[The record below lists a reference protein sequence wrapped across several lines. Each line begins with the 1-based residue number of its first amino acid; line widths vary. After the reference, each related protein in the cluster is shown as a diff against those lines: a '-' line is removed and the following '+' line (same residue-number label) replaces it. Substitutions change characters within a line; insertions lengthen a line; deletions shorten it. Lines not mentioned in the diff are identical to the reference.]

1 MKKNHKSKYII
12 ANIIIGTIILMLV
25 FSNKAKAS
33 IGTVTTET
41 LNLRKE
47 PSTSSAKLEL
57 LNEGDEV
64 KIISEEGN
72 WYKVQFKDKEGYVSK
87 DYVAI
92 EDGQEIPQ
100 EPTST
105 PSEPEDSNNT
115 NKTDKTDDTNNPNDQ
130 SNPNTV
136 EQDNNIRANTTIKLD
151 KDVTIKILPL
161 INSNNLGNASAGE
174 EITVITTA
182 NNWAFV
188 QTNEISGWIVKD
200 SSVGQTIQ
208 NEPQENEDNST
219 GNNEENNGSD
229 NEENNTNNNDD
240 HNNSNGNNSE
250 NSSNSNEGG
259 TNYEQSVTK
268 YINGSSVYMRSE
280 PSTSSDVVTILIKNT
295 DVTVTGES
303 GDWYKVKFDEYSG
316 YIYKELL
323 SNEKIVETNRSN
335 SHRENTNNLK
345 ENSSTTN
352 LGNGEN
358 ITTNTSSKGNE
369 IVEYAKQY
377 LGCPYVYGG
386 SGSKSF
392 DCSGF
397 TMYVYKNF
405 GYSLSHSATAQS
417 KVGEYVAK
425 ENLQPGDLVFF
436 LDYETMDGIGH
447 CGIYIGDGNFIHAS
461 SGSGY
466 CVKISTL
473 TSGSYLKRYATARR
487 LI

>member
-72 WYKVQFKDKEGYVSK
+72 WYMVQFKDKEGYVSK

-115 NKTDKTDDTNNPNDQ
+115 NKTDDTNNPNDQ

-208 NEPQENEDNST
+208 NEPQENEDNSI

>member
-12 ANIIIGTIILMLV
+12 ANIITGTIILMLV
-25 FSNKAKAS
+25 FTNKAKAS

-47 PSTSSAKLEL
+47 PSTSSVKLEL

-72 WYKVQFKDKEGYVSK
+72 WYKVQYKDKEGYVSK

-92 EDGQEIPQ
+92 EDGQEVPQ

-105 PSEPEDSNNT
+105 QNKPEDSNN
-115 NKTDKTDDTNNPNDQ
+115 TDKTDDTNNPNDQ
-130 SNPNTV
+130 NNPNTL
-136 EQDNNIRANTTIKLD
+136 EQDNSIKANTTIKLY

-161 INSNNLGNASAGE
+161 INSNNLGNVSAGE

-182 NNWAFV
+182 NNWIFV
-188 QTNEISGWIVKD
+188 QTNEIAGWIVKD

-208 NEPQENEDNST
+208 NEPQENEDNNT
-219 GNNEENNGSD
+219 GN

-250 NSSNSNEGG
+250 NSSNSNEDGI
-259 TNYEQSVTK
+259 NYEQSVTK